1 MIERSISGGLVMF
14 RKVFLWL
21 AVVMMLA
28 HGVAYGGT
36 KPFEKVGTF
45 AAPFLKIGVSA
56 RAAGMGSAYT
66 AVADGATAIYWNPA
80 GMVAQSRTEVTL
92 NSVMWP
98 ADIDIYFV
106 GAIFSTPYLPGTW
119 GISARAL
126 TMDPQLE
133 RTIYMPE
140 GTNRYFDAGD
150 MSFGLSYAMWFTDK
164 FSAGITAHFIHMGLA
179 DKSVQTMAFDFGL
192 IYRIGIQGM
201 KLGMMIQS
209 LGSEVNFDD
218 RASKMP
224 TLFKVGLSMDAY
236 RRGAHALLISG
247 EFSHPSDNKER
258 MNAGFEYGFNKF
270 FYLRSGYNIGYDTQG
285 LAWGVGFRFDTSQT
299 SGIGFDYAWEDLAYL
314 GSAHRFTL
322 NFSY

>member
-1 MIERSISGGLVMF
+1 MF
-14 RKVFLWL
+14 RKVFLGL
-21 AVVMMLA
+21 VVVMMLA
-28 HGVAYGGT
+28 PGIAYGGT
-36 KPFEKVGTF
+36 KPFEKVGTY

-56 RAAGMGSAYT
+56 RAVGMGSAYT

-80 GMVAQSRTEVTL
+80 GIVAQTRTQVTL
-92 NSVMWP
+92 NSVTWP
-98 ADIDIYFV
+98 ADVDIYFV
-106 GAIFSTPYLPGTW
+106 GATFSTPYLPGTW

-150 MSFGLSYAMWFTDK
+150 MSFGLSYAMWFTDR

-179 DKSVQTMAFDFGL
+179 DKSVQTIAFDGGF
-192 IYRIGIQGM
+192 IYRIGIRGM

-209 LGSEVNFDD
+209 FGAEVDFDD

-224 TLFKVGLSMDAY
+224 LLFKLGLSVDAY
-236 RRGAHALLISG
+236 RRGAHALLAAG
-247 EFSHPSDNKER
+247 EFTHPADNKER
-258 MNAGFEYGFNKF
+258 MNVGFEYGFNEF

-299 SGIGFDYAWEDLAYL
+299 SDIGFDYAWEDLGFL
-314 GSAHRFTL
+314 GQAHRFTL